1 MHPRQRS
8 LATGC
13 TDHLLLVLQNR
24 TMATIQRAIVKS
36 ELRPSVYRERHAL
49 LQRVLWSRQFE
60 RSERLRSFLEFVT
73 TRALADPDAEVHEQ
87 EIGHQVFDRRSDYD
101 TATDNIVRVSASQI
115 RKKLEEYFSGEGI
128 SESIVLEIP
137 KGRYTPLFH
146 ERIVP
151 TPPSD
156 LPTSPQVEGRK
167 ELLFLRAAVATL
179 SIISA
184 LCVGLF
190 IHQHMTAEPQAK
202 NAALMSLWSN
212 LFSASRPTTVVV
224 SDSSL
229 SLYEDL
235 IGRQLSLA
243 EYLAA
248 HSQGEDPSLSS
259 DPRLSWF
266 ARLTFGRG
274 LTSRASTSTVY
285 RIAELKNRDQSGL
298 LILGPKDF
306 NMNALKFGNVVL
318 LGSPRANPWVDLIEN
333 KLNFRYVY
341 DQTSHYSAFENHSAK
356 SGEPAVFP
364 TNSKTSY
371 CRIAF
376 LPNLSGNGTILN
388 IAGTETEG
396 TEGGGEYITNEK
408 SLQQLRQS
416 LGIGQGTFPY
426 FEVLLR
432 SERVGGAT
440 PQLTIIATR
449 LIPPSA

>member
-1 MHPRQRS
+1 
-8 LATGC
+8 
-13 TDHLLLVLQNR
+13 
-24 TMATIQRAIVKS
+24 MATIPRAVVKS

-87 EIGHQVFDRRSDYD
+87 EIGHQVFDRRPDYD
-101 TATDNIVRVSASQI
+101 TASDNIVRVSASQI
-115 RKKLEEYFSGEGI
+115 RKKLEEYFNGEGI

-151 TPPSD
+151 EPALLID
-156 LPTSPQVEGRK
+156 LPTPPHPEGRK

-179 SIISA
+179 SLISA

-190 IHQHMTAEPQAK
+190 IHQRITAEPQAK
-202 NAALMSLWSN
+202 NPALMSLWSN

-248 HSQGEDPSLSS
+248 HSQGEDPALSS

-266 ARLTFGRG
+266 ARLTFGRS
-274 LTSRASTSTVY
+274 LTSRASTGTVY
-285 RIAELKNRDQSGL
+285 RIAELKNRTQSGL

-306 NMNALKFGNVVL
+306 NMNAMKFGNVVL
-318 LGSPRANPWVDLIEN
+318 LGSPRANPWVELIEH

-341 DQTSHYSAFENHSAK
+341 DQTSHYSAFENHSPK
-356 SGEPAVFP
+356 NGEPAVFP
-364 TNSKTSY
+364 TNSNTSY

-408 SLQQLRQS
+408 SLQQLRQR
-416 LGIGQGTFPY
+416 LGIGQGMFPY